1 MDRRQFVVQT
11 AQGAAAAGGVGLG
24 WLTLLVQQAH
34 AAAPMRPPGAL
45 DGDDFSGRC
54 IKCGQGVQAC
64 PYHSIRLV
72 KTGGPGLAG
81 LPTITP
87 RDGPCYMCE
96 QLWCVKAC
104 PTGALAPTL
113 TDVSKARMGLA
124 VIDTEHCLSWLG
136 LRCEVCFR
144 ACPLKGQAITLTV
157 QQRQISKHAMFV
169 PVVHSDACTGCGLCE
184 KQCPT
189 EVAAIRVLD
198 PALVQGRIGAHYRLG
213 WKHESGTAPAEGATA
228 PAAADSAPLAAP
240 PPPPRDTL
248 PGALD
253 YLNRG
258 KP

>member
-45 DGDDFSGRC
+45 GGDGFSGRC
-54 IKCGQGVQAC
+54 IKCGQCVQAC

-72 KTGGPGLAG
+72 KTGEPGLAG

-87 RDGPCYMCE
+87 RDIPCYMCE

-169 PVVHSDACTGCGLCE
+169 PVVHSEACTGCGICE

-213 WKHESGTAPAEGATA
+213 WKHESGTPPAEGAAA

-240 PPPPRDTL
+240 TPPPRDTL

-258 KP
+258 RP